1 MYYIYLLLAGSIFA
15 NISLDPK
22 DNKITREFIDTMHNT
37 HKIPTS
43 WLKSQFHGTHF
54 NQKAISLIQRPLE
67 SKPWSFYQKL
77 FVTAKR
83 TAEGKKFLKKHS
95 AFLAKCE
102 KEYHIPKEV
111 VVAILGV
118 ETNYGTTMGDFNAL
132 EVLST
137 LSFYYV
143 PRHVFFRSELE
154 SLIQYAWKYDID
166 LHKLNGS
173 YAGAIGAS
181 QFMPSNILKYAKSS
195 DSSTVDLLHKPHDA
209 ILSVFNYLKKHGK
222 WTNNTPIASPVSLND
237 AQKKYIH
244 KHYPNK
250 DSIKLTPKVRSALKL
265 KLQPYTV
272 KYLLVTKSP
281 STQGSHIAYAN
292 FSSIMTYNI
301 SVNYARSVYLLSEAL
316 KKV

>member
-1 MYYIYLLLAGSIFA
+1 MYYIYLLLVGSIFA

-22 DNKITREFIDTMHNT
+22 DNKITSQFIDNMHNT
-37 HKIPTS
+37 YKIPTS
-43 WLKSQFHGTHF
+43 WLQSQFDGARF

-77 FVTAKR
+77 FVTARR
-83 TAEGKKFLKKHS
+83 TAEGKKFLQKHS
-95 AFLAKCE
+95 AFLTQCE

-143 PRHVFFRSELE
+143 PRHAFFRSELE
-154 SLIQYAWKYDID
+154 SLVQYAWKYDID

-181 QFMPSNILKYAKSS
+181 QFMPSNILKYAKSA
-195 DSSTVDLLHKPHDA
+195 DNSTVDLLHKPHDA

-222 WTNNTPIASPVSLND
+222 WTNDTPIAANISLND
-237 AQKKYIH
+237 AQKKYLQT
-244 KHYPNK
+244 HYPDS
-250 DSIKLTPKVRSALKL
+250 DSIAITPMVKEALKL
-265 KLQPYTV
+265 ERQPYTV
-272 KYLLVTKSP
+272 KYLLVSRDTS
-281 STQGSHIAYAN
+281 SQEAQIAYAN

-316 KKV
+316 K